1 MREKLF
7 KFFAAIFFG
16 SLALLMF
23 CAFVLSYVG
32 VLIQYTLVPITLISF
47 VFTCLLYKS
56 DCSQ

>member
-7 KFFAAIFFG
+7 NFFAITFFG
-16 SLALLMF
+16 SLGLLMF

-32 VLIQYTLVPITLISF
+32 VLVQYTLVPTILVSF

-56 DCSQ
+56 DYSK